1 MTTPKIRTNIT
12 NTVPPMF
19 DSSLSGACTL
29 GSSSTNT
36 LSSYNCN
43 FPPEIKT
50 STIKNISSVPGPSL
64 WVPVVPV
71 GSTGL
76 PQQSCVRYNDNAS
89 ATCLHFPSSLSKL
102 AGNTAITQQ
111 TFSQVAT
118 ESGTNWIQD
127 YPPIPAPLIP
137 NPTKVQNIPSS
148 LQIVKS
154 SNIINSGSKIPV
166 SVSMINL
173 PGISNSI
180 KYVDT
185 SRIAPQCVI
194 TTPTCFFNNITNNC
208 NILCPAID
216 GSQSFNYKYNMSNKL
231 WLHPDDAEAINK
243 ISSNPSSS
251 GGS

>member
-29 GSSSTNT
+29 GSTSTST
-36 LSSYNCN
+36 LSTYNCN

-50 STIKNISSVPGPSL
+50 STIKNISPVPGPSL

-76 PQQSCVRYNDNAS
+76 AQESCVRYNDNAS
-89 ATCLHFPSSLSKL
+89 ATCLHFPSALDKL
-102 AGNTAITQQ
+102 AGITAISQQ

-137 NPTKVQNIPSS
+137 NPTKVQNIPSGI
-148 LQIVKS
+148 QIVKS
-154 SNIINSGSKIPV
+154 SNTVNPGSRIPV
-166 SVSMINL
+166 TVSKINL
-173 PGISNSI
+173 PGSTDSI
-180 KYVDT
+180 NYIDT

-194 TTPTCFFNNITNNC
+194 TTSSCFFNNITDNC
-208 NILCPAID
+208 NILCPAVD
-216 GSQSFNYKYNMSNKL
+216 GSQSFNYKYNMTNRL
-231 WLHPDDAEAINK
+231 WLPPGDPEAI
-243 ISSNPSSS
+243 SSPSNTPS
-251 GGS
+251 